1 MVRLGTYAGFMV
13 DLAKKW
19 SAAETSRRAAA
30 LAFYAF
36 LALAPLM
43 YIIVWVVGLVFG
55 RAGAQADIVAQ
66 VRDAAGPTAASAL
79 QIIIENAGRFT
90 TGILGS
96 VGGVILLVLSAAGVY
111 SGLQSDLKVIWEI
124 HDPPRSSIKDHIKGQ
139 LRPVDRALT
148 FLALLG
154 TGLLAVLSMVA
165 TALVAAFAHKFSGV
179 LPSPTLVLHV
189 ADFLVFL
196 GVITLFVALLFRLLP
211 RAPLTWRQLWLGA
224 FFTAF
229 LFSVGKFAIGLYLG
243 RGNMGSSYGAAGGFV
258 VLLLWIYY
266 SAQIFLLGAEFTAL
280 RASRAR
286 ETAARE
292 PAARATHRRGLQE

>member
-1 MVRLGTYAGFMV
+1 MV
-13 DLAKKW
+13 DLAQKW
-19 SAAETSRRAAA
+19 SADETSRRAAA
-30 LAFYAF
+30 LAFYTF

-43 YIIVWVVGLVFG
+43 YIVVWIVGLVYG
-55 RAGAQADIVAQ
+55 TAGAQADIIAQ
-66 VRDAAGPTAASAL
+66 VRDAAGSTAASAL
-79 QIIIENAGRFT
+79 QTIIENAGRFS

-96 VGGVILLVLSAAGVY
+96 VGGVILLVLSAVGVY
-111 SGLQSDLKVIWEI
+111 SELQSDLKVIWKI
-124 HDPPRSSIKDHIKGQ
+124 RDRSRSSLKDHLKGQ

-154 TGLLAVLSMVA
+154 TGLLAVVSVVA
-165 TALVAAFAHKFSGV
+165 TALVAAFAQKFSGV
-179 LPSPTLVLHV
+179 LPAPSLLLHV

-196 GVITLFVALLFRLLP
+196 GMLTLFVALLFSLLP
-211 RAPLTWRQLWLGA
+211 RTPLTWRHLWLGA
-224 FFTAF
+224 FLTAF

-243 RGNMGSSYGAAGGFV
+243 RGNLGSSYGAAGGFV

-286 ETAARE
+286 QAAARR
-292 PAARATHRRGLQE
+292 AAAGEATTRPTPRRR